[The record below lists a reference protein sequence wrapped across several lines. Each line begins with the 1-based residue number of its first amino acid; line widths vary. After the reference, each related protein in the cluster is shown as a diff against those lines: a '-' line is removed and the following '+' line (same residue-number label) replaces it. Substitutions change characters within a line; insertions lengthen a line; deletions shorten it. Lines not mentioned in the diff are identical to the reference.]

1 MALECV
7 PAKQIRRF
15 GENCGKMDFICKK
28 SPVLIGK
35 PSINGPFSL
44 AMFNNQRLCMYIYIY
59 PEEFDTTL
67 QICVYIFK
75 CTKCPSPED
84 KDHPGC
90 TLYVTHMQPKQSQN
104 WRQQPKTK
112 VRSLIYG
119 SKMWKPCAK
128 LIQIGLLWD

>member
-15 GENCGKMDFICKK
+15 RENCGKMDFICKK

-59 PEEFDTTL
+59 ILKNLIPLCKYAFTSLNVRSVPHLKIRIIQVVHCMSHT
-67 QICVYIFK
+67 C
-75 CTKCPSPED
+75 
-84 KDHPGC
+84 
-90 TLYVTHMQPKQSQN
+90 SQN
-104 WRQQPKTK
+104 RAKTGDSSRK
-112 VRSLIYG
+112 QRLGRSSMGQRCG
-119 SKMWKPCAK
+119 SHAPN
-128 LIQIGLLWD
+128 